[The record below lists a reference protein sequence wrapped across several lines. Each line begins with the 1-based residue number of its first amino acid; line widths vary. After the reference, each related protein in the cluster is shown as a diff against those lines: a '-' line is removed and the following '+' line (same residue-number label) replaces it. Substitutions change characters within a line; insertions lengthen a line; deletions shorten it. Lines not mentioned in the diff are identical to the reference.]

1 LEDAQESSW
10 HGSKIWAAEGFTE
23 MWGFSAEFVNS
34 TLLAPHTREKLK
46 RYAKA
51 FYCSTAYNSTKV
63 IIIYID
69 IKV

>member
-1 LEDAQESSW
+1 
-10 HGSKIWAAEGFTE
+10 

-46 RYAKA
+46 RYATA

>member
-1 LEDAQESSW
+1 MRIVQHAN
-10 HGSKIWAAEGFTE
+10 A
-23 MWGFSAEFVNS
+23 S
-34 TLLAPHTREKLK
+34 TCLVELRLYQPVVAPHTREKLK

>member
-1 LEDAQESSW
+1 
-10 HGSKIWAAEGFTE
+10 

-46 RYAKA
+46 RYTKA